1 MLRVEGDQREEQ
13 PMDIRGLAG
22 ALDAV
27 LGVTITVICV
37 VGAFVVWRYALSIAF
52 R

>member
-1 MLRVEGDQREEQ
+1 
-13 PMDIRGLAG
+13 MDIRGQER
-22 ALDAV
+22 ALEAV

-37 VGAFVVWRYALSIAF
+37 VGAFVVWRYALSVVF

>member
-1 MLRVEGDQREEQ
+1 
-13 PMDIRGLAG
+13 MDIRGLAR
-22 ALDAV
+22 ALDMV

-37 VGAFVVWRYALSIAF
+37 VGAFVVWRYALSVAF